1 MEEYK
6 RFTIPAPENMN
17 TWGIS
22 NWSWHYHQ
30 GTELSDSSA
39 SKKTSSRGTAELQH
53 CKGRISQDLEHTL
66 EKSAPMW
73 MLLHLCSLW
82 GWSQLVHRE
91 NVLHEKK
98 EEERMEKGCLKFRQ
112 KFGLF
117 LNSVAYL
124 LCYFGQV
131 TYFVT
136 QLSCENNLSFPDMY
150 RYWIISNSESFHNVL
165 GGYKINHVNTR
176 KSEKWF
182 FFPHFYFSLKLVF
195 FLEGYYN

>member
-6 RFTIPAPENMN
+6 RFTIPTPENMN

-39 SKKTSSRGTAELQH
+39 SKKNFLQRNSRASALQGEDKPGLGAHPWEKCTHVDAPSPVFSMGLISTSSQGKCPTW
-53 CKGRISQDLEHTL
+53 
-66 EKSAPMW
+66 EKRVRKD
-73 MLLHLCSLW
+73 
-82 GWSQLVHRE
+82 G
-91 NVLHEKK
+91 
-98 EEERMEKGCLKFRQ
+98 ERMFRQ

-182 FFPHFYFSLKLVF
+182 FSS
-195 FLEGYYN
+195 FLLLTQTGFLFRRIL